1 MAPEIGSQNTPAV
14 PQLTQA
20 LVGRGSIRTDG
31 EVSRSGREVGQAEG
45 QRRDAEDRV
54 RRAQRDK
61 QQAIERLRQ
70 ARADEQKAE
79 QQLREARSRRLQ
91 TVSAGTS
98 SLRGTVVNV
107 LI

>member
-1 MAPEIGSQNTPAV
+1 MAPEIGSQNSPAV
-14 PQLTQA
+14 PQLTQV
-20 LVGRGSIRTDG
+20 LVGRVPTRTDG
-31 EVSRSGREVGQAEG
+31 EIKRSGREVGQAED

-54 RRAQRDK
+54 RQAQRDK

-91 TVSAGTS
+91 TVSSGPS